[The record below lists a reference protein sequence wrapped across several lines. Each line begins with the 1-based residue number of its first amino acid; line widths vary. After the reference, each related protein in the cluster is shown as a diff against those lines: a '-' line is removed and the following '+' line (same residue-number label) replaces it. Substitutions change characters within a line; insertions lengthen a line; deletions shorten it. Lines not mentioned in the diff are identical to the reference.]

1 MLYVEQGQK
10 GGTMEGMNE
19 LLRHGS
25 IQQIVESLL
34 EKAVASGASDIHME
48 PLDEEVRIRFRLD
61 GVLCP
66 VQMQIGR
73 ASCRERV
80 SSPV

>member
-48 PLDEEVRIRFRLD
+48 PLDEEVDIRFR
-61 GVLCP
+61 
-66 VQMQIGR
+66 M
-73 ASCRERV
+73 V
-80 SSPV
+80 SFALYRCCLNRCCHN